1 MTNLYNVQIGQTY
14 LTFGRCTIR
23 GDYYSNDTLN
33 LNLLQ
38 LKRILTDY
46 CHHSTPVD
54 ALDLSYLA
62 GALVYQAWYANSW
75 VAILN
80 QNNPKNNSSTK
91 QIKGPRMMQPT
102 IRTQSDKL
110 LPIISRVLYTIE

>member
-1 MTNLYNVQIGQTY
+1 MA
-14 LTFGRCTIR
+14 RCTIR

-33 LNLLQ
+33 LNLVQ
-38 LKRILTDY
+38 LTRILTDG

-80 QNNPKNNSSTK
+80 QNNSSSK

-110 LPIISRVLYTIE
+110 LPIISHVLNFPL